1 MRVSEGI
8 KNAAKTGK
16 QIFKAVKSGESDHS
30 ARTRKSLAY
39 GSMFLVGASLCA
51 MGAMFLLKSS
61 AKTADSHAAW
71 KHEDKKLDDAI
82 NASLDASDPV
92 AKY

>member
-1 MRVSEGI
+1 MKVSEGI
-8 KNAAKTGK
+8 RSAAKTGK
-16 QIFKAVKSGESDHS
+16 KILRAVRTGDSDHS
-30 ARTRKSLAY
+30 ERARKNLMY
-39 GSMFLVGASLCA
+39 GSAFLAGASLCA

-61 AKTADSHAAW
+61 AKSAAEHAAW